1 MCREDWEAGVGLWP
15 LEDRPVAWRS
25 RYGPAGRMTL
35 DRLLGVGK
43 LTFEFQ
49 SRKCNQFVSDQ

>member
-35 DRLLGVGK
+35 DRLLGVGE
-43 LTFEFQ
+43 LT
-49 SRKCNQFVSDQ
+49 SGNLIKGMSSIC

>member
-15 LEDRPVAWRS
+15 LEDRPVAWR

-43 LTFEFQ
+43 QTHEF
-49 SRKCNQFVSDQ
+49 